1 MNFPESSSSSLLVG
15 QVAVPLIVREVGLRV
30 APVTEDTVIVASLR
44 VLEIVQVTVAATSVN
59 LLDPP
64 SAATVAAAKLHVGV
78 TPDGDDNVTVTDPAV
93 ISASVT
99 PVIVKVYTE
108 LEHEPVFTLFKVIV
122 QDDIVINNKINRVLI
137 FLCLFFVKK
146 INIKL

>member
-78 TPDGDDNVTVTDPAV
+78 TPDGDDNVTVAVPAV
-93 ISASVT
+93 ILSVVV

-108 LEHEPVFTLFKVIV
+108 FEHLPVFTAVKVIV
-122 QDDIVINNKINRVLI
+122 QDDIDINNKIHKVLI
-137 FLCLFFVKK
+137 FL
-146 INIKL
+146 